1 MDAFRVASI
10 LFALTAAPSCH
21 GKGRDTMTQRP
32 YDPVALGY
40 ELNVPLPPS
49 TRVIGVERE
58 NGMDDL
64 VSAKLEMAESEWP
77 GFLAST
83 PIQVDA
89 FRPGARGMLGQDHGF
104 WDPHRAA
111 GLKTAQAP
119 LPGARYLTVGVTA
132 AVNGTV
138 RVYIVNHGT

>member
-1 MDAFRVASI
+1 MGAFRVVSI
-10 LFALTAAPSCH
+10 LFALAAAPSCH
-21 GKGRDTMTQRP
+21 GKGRDTMTKRSC
-32 YDPVALGY
+32 DPVALGH

-49 TRVIGVERE
+49 TRVVGVERE

-77 GFLAST
+77 VFLAST
-83 PIQVDA
+83 PIQPDA
-89 FRPGARGMLGQDHGF
+89 FRPGPRGMLGEDHGF
-104 WDPHRAA
+104 WDPHQAA

-119 LPGARYLTVGVTA
+119 LPGARWLNIGVSS

-138 RVYIVNHGT
+138 VVYIVNHGT